1 MLRGQAEGHVR
12 HKSACGEFFD
22 EVHDMTGS
30 SFVRLLHRRGKCSAS
45 AIVVGVVYLE
55 KLRELDDSVVLTV
68 HNFRRLLLVPV
79 MVAAKFLDDRCACN
93 REWASITGIDLAEL
107 NRLEVD
113 FLCQMGF
120 SLNIT
125 REEYEWYAEEL
136 RLRAVP
142 ETVQCK
148 SPPPLVLSESSP
160 LPSAGVCRGPASHL
174 SSLSRS
180 VGSSCLLLVTCCC
193 F

>member
-1 MLRGQAEGHVR
+1 MA
-12 HKSACGEFFD
+12 
-22 EVHDMTGS
+22 GS
-30 SFVRLLHRRGKCSAS
+30 SFVRLLHDRGRCSPS
-45 AIVVGVVYLE
+45 AIMVGVVYLE
-55 KLRELDDSVVLTV
+55 KLRELDDSIVLTV
-68 HNFRRLLLVPV
+68 ENFRRLLLVPV

-125 REEYEWYAEEL
+125 RDEYEWYAEEL

-142 ETVQCK
+142 ETAQWSSK
-148 SPPPLVLSESSP
+148 PPTLSLSASSP
-160 LPSAGVCRGPASHL
+160 LPAAVVCRGPASHPLL

-180 VGSSCLLLVTCCC
+180 VGSSWLLVTIS